1 MRLMSLEYRADTPG
15 PSKGNTSSLSSLNQV
30 GLLMSLT
37 SVSEFWVQ
45 IHGLP
50 MDRQHK
56 SAVTQI
62 GGMIG
67 PMLDA
72 GRPRG
77 LGCPSLSRF

>member
-1 MRLMSLEYRADTPG
+1 
-15 PSKGNTSSLSSLNQV
+15 
-30 GLLMSLT
+30 
-37 SVSEFWVQ
+37 
-45 IHGLP
+45 

-77 LGCPSLSRF
+77 LGCPNLFRFWLPTYYSILKNNNK